1 MEFRNV
7 VKYKM
12 GFECEVNHPQW
23 GWIPF
28 YACDYDDRA
37 KLVYDAISRAVD
49 NGEIPEPKD
58 VTDRDLVVDARLWRD
73 NELTRADRQVEI
85 AIDDED
91 EVKEKAWRK
100 YRSAL
105 RKWPEHKNFP
115 SEKSKPKAPKE

>member
-28 YACDYDDRA
+28 YACDYDDTA
-37 KLVYDAISRAVD
+37 KVVYDSIVKAIDDGV
-49 NGEIPEPKD
+49 IPEPED
-58 VTDRDLVVDARLWRD
+58 VSDRDLEFEARVWRN
-73 NELTRADRQVEI
+73 NELTLADRQVEI

-91 EVKEKAWRK
+91 EVREKAWRK

>member
-1 MEFRNV
+1 MKIAAAIEDGSMEV
-7 VKYKM
+7 VEKEDK
-12 GFECEVNHPQW
+12 
-23 GWIPF
+23 
-28 YACDYDDRA
+28 YDDCA
-37 KLVYDAISRAVD
+37 
-49 NGEIPEPKD
+49 
-58 VTDRDLVVDARLWRD
+58 ARLWRD

-91 EVKEKAWRK
+91 EVREKAWRK

>member
-7 VKYKM
+7 VKIKA
-12 GFECEVNHPQW
+12 GFECEINHPEF
-23 GWIPF
+23 GWIP
-28 YACDYDDRA
+28 YGAVEGCPTSHSMYVRIAKAVEDGSTGVVEEEAKYDTF
-37 KLVYDAISRAVD
+37 
-49 NGEIPEPKD
+49 E
-58 VTDRDLVVDARLWRD
+58 ARLWRD
-73 NELTRADRQVEI
+73 NELIRADRQVEI

-91 EVKEKAWRK
+91 EVREKAWRK